1 MDEKTLA
8 KEVYKRLSGIY
19 KNPKIDLEFESPFEL
34 LIETVL
40 AAQERDEK
48 VNTIRKDFF
57 KRFKDPKALKE
68 APLEDI
74 KEAIKSISFYN
85 KKAIAIKEIATIL
98 VDKFDGKVPDTE
110 EKLTGLPGVGKK
122 TANMVLANAFGK
134 PAIAV
139 DRHVHRIVHR
149 LGLDT
154 NKDPD
159 KTTEHLKSLIEKE
172 HWTEFYLLLLRH
184 AKEVCTAKNPKC
196 HECVL
201 KDICKSYG
209 SVK

>member
-8 KEVYKRLSGIY
+8 KEVYERLSKIY
-19 KNPKIDLEFESPFEL
+19 KNPKIDLEFDNPFEL

-48 VNTIRKDFF
+48 VNSIRKSFF
-57 KRFKDPKALKE
+57 SRFKDSKALKE

-74 KEAIKSISFYN
+74 KEEIKSISFYN
-85 KKAIAIKEIATIL
+85 KKAQAIKDIATIL
-98 VDKFDGKVPDTE
+98 TDKFGGKVPDTE
-110 EKLTGLPGVGKK
+110 EELTSLPGVGKK
-122 TANMVLANAFGK
+122 TANMVIANAFNK

-139 DRHVHRIVHR
+139 DRHVHRIVQR
-149 LGLDT
+149 LGLDD

-159 KTTEHLKSLIEKE
+159 KTTEHLKSLMDEK
-172 HWTEFYLLLLRH
+172 HWTKFYLLLLRH

-201 KDICKSYG
+201 SDICKSFG
-209 SVK
+209 NVK

>member
-1 MDEKTLA
+1 MDEKALA
-8 KEVYKRLSGIY
+8 KEVYERLSKIY
-19 KNPKIDLEFESPFEL
+19 KNPKIDLEFDNPFEL

-48 VNTIRKDFF
+48 VNSIRKSFF
-57 KRFKDPKALKE
+57 SRFKNPKALKE

-74 KEAIKSISFYN
+74 KEEIKSISFYN
-85 KKAIAIKEIATIL
+85 KKAQAIKEIATIL

-110 EKLTGLPGVGKK
+110 EELTSLPGVGKK
-122 TANMVLANAFGK
+122 TANMVLANAFNK

-139 DRHVHRIVHR
+139 DRHVHRIVQR
-149 LGLDT
+149 LGLDD

-159 KTTEHLKSLIEKE
+159 KTTEHLKSLMDEKR
-172 HWTEFYLLLLRH
+172 WTTFYLLLLRH

-201 KDICKSYG
+201 GDICKSFG
-209 SVK
+209 KVK